1 MTLDKIPRGASAEV
15 VSVDGTATIA
25 LRLMEM
31 GMVPGARVRVVK
43 SAPLG
48 DPIHVCIRDCHLALR
63 RTEAQTV
70 QVSITTPS
78 VTLP

>member
-1 MTLDKIPRGASAEV
+1 MTLDKIPRGSSAQV
-15 VSVDGTATIA
+15 VSVDGTAGIS

-48 DPIHVCIRDCHLALR
+48 DPIHVCIGDSHLALR
-63 RTEAQTV
+63 RAEAETV
-70 QVSITTPS
+70 MVSITAP
-78 VTLP
+78 

>member
-1 MTLDKIPRGASAEV
+1 VTLDKIPTGSFAQV
-15 VSVDGTATIA
+15 VSVDGNSTIA

-31 GMVPGARVRVVK
+31 GMVPGTSVRVVK

-63 RTEAQTV
+63 RSEAQTV
-70 QVSITTPS
+70 NVSITAPS
-78 VTLP
+78 LF